1 MKKKFLTLIFILT
14 LNACGFKVVDQSE
27 LVNFKISE
35 ITTSGDKKINYVIK
49 NKLNPY
55 SKDNLNNIITIELKT
70 EKEKNIN
77 NEVTKYNIRINI
89 DVEIIELRNNK
100 KHRFKLSKSGEYSV
114 ASQYSQTLN
123 KEKKLIK
130 VYSDVLAN
138 ELLEEI
144 IRRLNAV

>member
-1 MKKKFLTLIFILT
+1 M
-14 LNACGFKVVDQSE
+14 
-27 LVNFKISE
+27 
-35 ITTSGDKKINYVIK
+35 IK

-55 SKDNLNNIITIELKT
+55 SKDNLNNIITIKLKT
-70 EKEKNIN
+70 EKQKKIKEKNIN